1 MPFKCQVLHCEDT
14 NSPRH
19 RFPNP
24 IKNWN
29 LYQIWIK
36 ATGNTKL
43 LEIEPEKVYK
53 NMRICHRHF
62 RNEDKSTNMYLKS
75 NTCPSL
81 YLPESEFTIILSDF
95 QNAVKQTNDNLL
107 HQSSTSASTTVENIF
122 TSPQSNCSN
131 LLILMYFEF

>member
-1 MPFKCQVLHCEDT
+1 MYVGTISVIYYPLHKCQVLDCEDT
-14 NSPRH
+14 NSTRH

-36 ATGNTKL
+36 TTGNTKL

-53 NMRICHRHF
+53 NLRNCHRHF
-62 RNEDKSTNMYLKS
+62 KNEDKSTNMYLKP

-81 YLPESEFTIILSDF
+81 FLPKTT
-95 QNAVKQTNDNLL
+95 KQIDDNLL
-107 HQSSTSASTTVENIF
+107 HQPAFASTSVSRLSENISK
-122 TSPQSNCSN
+122 SPQSNCSN
-131 LLILMYFEF
+131 LLI